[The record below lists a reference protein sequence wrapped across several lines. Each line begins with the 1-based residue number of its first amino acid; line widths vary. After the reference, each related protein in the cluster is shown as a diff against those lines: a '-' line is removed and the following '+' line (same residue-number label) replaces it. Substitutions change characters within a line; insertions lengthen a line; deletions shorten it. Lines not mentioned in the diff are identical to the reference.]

1 MCTILCVL
9 YCTVLYYTVLY
20 CTVRYCTVL
29 YCTVLYCTVLY
40 CTVHLVRSLFDSVRS
55 LVSRLVITIFV
66 FGFED
71 TVSAEQLSTRSRP
84 LSSSSYLQMSD
95 IIANADPFSIGDFLF
110 NPTILLITVGRFFA
124 AVRSHDNDGHMMIVE
139 L

>member
-1 MCTILCVL
+1 M
-9 YCTVLYYTVLY
+9 
-20 CTVRYCTVL
+20 
-29 YCTVLYCTVLY
+29 
-40 CTVHLVRSLFDSVRS
+40 RS

-84 LSSSSYLQMSD
+84 LSSSSYLQMSG

-124 AVRSHDNDGHMMIVE
+124 AVRSHDDQIIME
-139 L
+139 LQVL

>member
-1 MCTILCVL
+1 M
-9 YCTVLYYTVLY
+9 
-20 CTVRYCTVL
+20 
-29 YCTVLYCTVLY
+29 
-40 CTVHLVRSLFDSVRS
+40 RS

-84 LSSSSYLQMSD
+84 LSSSYLQMSG

-124 AVRSHDNDGHMMIVE
+124 AVRSHDDQIIME
-139 L
+139 LQVL

>member
-1 MCTILCVL
+1 MYCT
-9 YCTVLYYTVLY
+9 YCTVLS
-20 CTVRYCTVL
+20 
-29 YCTVLYCTVLY
+29 CTVLY

-84 LSSSSYLQMSD
+84 LSSSSYLQMSG
-95 IIANADPFSIGDFLF
+95 IISNADPFSIGDFLF

-124 AVRSHDNDGHMMIVE
+124 AVRSHDDQIIME
-139 L
+139 LQVL